1 MNYFE
6 LKTLNT
12 PVILIFIFIFVFK
25 HYFIAYKY
33 SVPRGLI
40 AGLCVMVFIFATFL
54 ILMVLKL
61 RSNAKI
67 LARAY
72 AQVGIQLDAIKR
84 DKIEGDRAVE
94 EASRGIYCVHL

>member
-1 MNYFE
+1 MPLSFLNI
-6 LKTLNT
+6 TL
-12 PVILIFIFIFVFK
+12 
-25 HYFIAYKY
+25 AYRH

-40 AGLCVMVFIFATFL
+40 AGFCVMVFICATFL
-54 ILMVLKL
+54 ILLVLKL

-67 LARAY
+67 LTRAY

-84 DKIEGDRAVE
+84 EKIEGDRAVE

>member
-1 MNYFE
+1 
-6 LKTLNT
+6 
-12 PVILIFIFIFVFK
+12 
-25 HYFIAYKY
+25 
-33 SVPRGLI
+33 
-40 AGLCVMVFIFATFL
+40 MVFIFATFL

-67 LARAY
+67 LARAH